1 MRLKGVIAVDNE
13 PLYDLLTLPSTLS
26 AGEYCFFQ
34 VPLGGTDPFGAAS
47 NSKTRCETNCT
58 NAGRLPEPERF
69 EIVAYQLVPNF
80 ASTAADVVIA
90 FNRSYFEIRT
100 GGSST
105 VAHRVPTRLITAGTG
120 IFRTDAAASVVG
132 NPQPQSILSFSP
144 ETTIVIEL
152 NENFQACLIVCAS
165 GLTLSAVLPIMCVFQ
180 GYHAK
185 GVRKG

>member
-1 MRLKGVIAVDNE
+1 
-13 PLYDLLTLPSTLS
+13 
-26 AGEYCFFQ
+26 
-34 VPLGGTDPFGAAS
+34 
-47 NSKTRCETNCT
+47 
-58 NAGRLPEPERF
+58 
-69 EIVAYQLVPNF
+69 
-80 ASTAADVVIA
+80 
-90 FNRSYFEIRT
+90 
-100 GGSST
+100 